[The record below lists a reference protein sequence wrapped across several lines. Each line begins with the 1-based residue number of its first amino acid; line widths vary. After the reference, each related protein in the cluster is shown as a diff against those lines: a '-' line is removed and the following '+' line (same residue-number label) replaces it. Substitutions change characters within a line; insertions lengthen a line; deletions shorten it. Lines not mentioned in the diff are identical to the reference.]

1 MCGGVQWTTWA
12 WWLAPDDHCFWIQ
25 HSPAWWEPRVSTLTD
40 RALRKGILYTQ
51 AKQSCDYWE
60 KNNAKRLV
68 IQLKECI
75 TPQLKWTLLK
85 YHDTENDVK
94 SSYIRNS
101 FYGTRLLCNQSLSD
115 WGLSYRNPQVQGFWL
130 HLCIPWNKGI
140 DNLPLHARSTQM
152 MAPRPGTSP
161 GEVLRGLEKLRLK
174 KKSKHHSGPWATS
187 GLQPSTITCVLCDIK
202 AQKERNTLAPKTAAT
217 WSPHIRALAFL
228 RPPARHS

>member
-101 FYGTRLLCNQSLSD
+101 FYGIRLLCNQSLSD

-140 DNLPLHARSTQM
+140 DNLPLHDRSTQM

-174 KKSKHHSGPWATS
+174 KKASITQALGPHQAS
-187 GLQPSTITCVLCDIK
+187 SQ
-202 AQKERNTLAPKTAAT
+202 AQ
-217 WSPHIRALAFL
+217 
-228 RPPARHS
+228 